1 MLFSLASF
9 YMGGGR
15 YLKSGVRKTDI
26 RPKHACLQNDICP
39 HGLLNHPVPDLY
51 RDPKTRLYR
60 QVREGGDAIHS
71 QALFFLSKR
80 TAEQASR
87 LFFFSLSLSLS
98 LSSEDSMWFFL
109 NSFLTIHIHAELC
122 GRSGEWRPL
131 QTGSDRP
138 GKRALRVLRGRR

>member
-1 MLFSLASF
+1 MQYIAKPFFSSPR
-9 YMGGGR
+9 G
-15 YLKSGVRKTDI
+15 
-26 RPKHACLQNDICP
+26 LQN
-39 HGLLNHPVPDLY
+39 
-51 RDPKTRLYR
+51 K
-60 QVREGGDAIHS
+60 
-71 QALFFLSKR
+71 QADC
-80 TAEQASR
+80 
-87 LFFFSLSLSLS
+87 FFSLSLSLS